1 MKVLVLSPHTD
12 DVELGAGGTISKL
25 MEQGWD
31 TYWMVFSTAE
41 KSLPPDMDK
50 LTLRNEFLD
59 VIGYLENKFILTI
72 KKEIFS
78 YEVRR
83 LPDHRQE
90 ILDHLVKVRNNY
102 KPDLV
107 IGPSIH
113 DFHQDHQVVA
123 NEMIRAFKT
132 HASIICYELP
142 WNHIEFN
149 TQLFVELSEDH
160 ISSKVEILQFYKSQ
174 MEMYRQYFS
183 EEYARGLAS
192 VRGTQIR
199 SRYAEA
205 FEVVRWQM

>member
-12 DVELGAGGTISKL
+12 DVELGAGGTLSKL
-25 MEQGWD
+25 MENGWD

-41 KSLPPDMDK
+41 KSLPEGVDK
-50 LTLRNEFLD
+50 NTLRNEFLD

-78 YEVRR
+78 YEVRK
-83 LPDHRQE
+83 LPDYRQE
-90 ILDHLVKVRNNY
+90 ILDHLVKVRQNY
-102 KPDLV
+102 QPDLV

-132 HASIICYELP
+132 HSSIICYELP

-149 TQLFVELSEDH
+149 TQLFVELTEDH
-160 ISSKVEILQFYKSQ
+160 VRSKIEILQFYKSQ

-183 EEYARGLAS
+183 EEYARGLAA

-199 SRYAEA
+199 ARYAEA